1 MKIFFAGGETRQYY
15 KILQEAKVENK
26 LESFFSLGMGKNPPG
41 NQGFKHYLLDSGGFS
56 ARTRG
61 MKIDVQDF
69 VAFLNKYDVEFAFNL
84 DTNDIEESLSN
95 QRTLDLNT
103 NTYIMPVYHGVEWQ
117 DPYYRDLLDYYI
129 EFYPYIAV
137 GGLAGKEN
145 NKDNARRFLN
155 YVFKHTKNK
164 TMVHGLVVTSDTL
177 LRSYPFFTVDSTSW
191 LAVARFASSSVH
203 SEKMAKVRARTRPY
217 TENVAEEI
225 PFWVEK
231 GKKMD
236 ELWKRRGFTF
246 PELDKERFLSQR
258 GKNIPTYKE
267 WKEKRG

>member
-1 MKIFFAGGETRQYY
+1 MKIFFAGGEPRQYH
-15 KILQEAKVENK
+15 KILTDAGIENR
-26 LESFFSLGMGKNPPG
+26 LQSFFSLGLGKNPPS
-41 NQGFKHYLLDSGGFS
+41 NKEFKHFLLDSGGFS
-56 ARTRG
+56 ARMSG
-61 MKIDVQDF
+61 VKINIQDF
-69 VAFLNKYDVEFAFNL
+69 ITYLNKYDVEFAFNL

-95 QRTLDLNT
+95 QRALDLNT
-103 NTYIMPVYHGVEWQ
+103 NTYIMPVYHGAEWQ

-137 GGLAGKEN
+137 GGLAGKED

-164 TMVHGLVVTSDTL
+164 TMVHGLGVTSNVL
-177 LRSYPFFTVDSTSW
+177 LKNYPFFTVDSTSW
-191 LAVARFASSSVH
+191 LAVGRFASSQIYSD
-203 SEKMAKVRARTRPY
+203 EMAKVRAETRRY
-217 TENVAEEI
+217 TENVSAEI
-225 PFWVEK
+225 PYWLDK
-231 GKKMD
+231 GKAMD
-236 ELWKRRGFTF
+236 ELWRRRGFIF